1 MIGCLEGRI
10 VSTLVIRILQPG
22 DEAALEAFLLPRV
35 ESSMFLLGNTR
46 TSGLIYD
53 GHAYS
58 GTYVAALEGQTIT
71 AVAAHYWNHNLV
83 FQAPIHLHSLC
94 RAVVEAS
101 QRPVSGLI
109 GPNDQ
114 VTLAKEAFEIDKS
127 TVQMDE
133 SENLYSL
140 RLEDLIVPGI
150 LHSGTVSG
158 RRIEARDLELITR
171 WTAAYSVEALGEK
184 DGPQLLQSC
193 RASVE
198 RSLAKGR
205 TWVLEDHG
213 QPVACSSFNTAIQE
227 AVQVGGV
234 WTPPELR
241 GRGYGR
247 SVVAASLL
255 DAQSEGVHKAILF
268 TGESNIPAQRAYA
281 ALGFRHIGDY
291 RITLLQ
297 PSLETL

>member
-1 MIGCLEGRI
+1 M
-10 VSTLVIRILQPG
+10 IRILQPG

-35 ESSMFLLGNTR
+35 ESSMFLIGNMR
-46 TSGLIYD
+46 TSGLIDD
-53 GHAYS
+53 GQAYS
-58 GTYVAALEGQTIT
+58 GTYAAALEGERIT
-71 AVAAHYWNHNLV
+71 AVVAHYWNHNLV
-83 FQAPIHLHSLC
+83 LQAPVHLDSIC

-101 QRPVSGLI
+101 QRPISGLI
-109 GPNDQ
+109 GPNEQ
-114 VTLAKEAFEIDKS
+114 VNLAKEAFGIDES

-140 RLEDLIVPGI
+140 RLDDLIVPGI
-150 LHSGTVSG
+150 LSSGTVSG
-158 RRIEARDLELITR
+158 RRIEARDLELIAR
-171 WTAAYSVEALGEK
+171 WTAAYSVEALGET

-193 RASVE
+193 RASAE

-213 QPVACSSFNTAIQE
+213 QPVACSSFNTATKE

-247 SVVAASLL
+247 SVVGASLM
-255 DAQSEGVHKAILF
+255 DAHREGVHKAILF

-297 PSLETL
+297 PPLETL

>member
-1 MIGCLEGRI
+1 MSSR
-10 VSTLVIRILQPG
+10 VIRILQPG

-35 ESSMFLLGNTR
+35 ESSMFLIGNMR
-46 TSGLIYD
+46 TSGLIDD
-53 GHAYS
+53 GQAYS
-58 GTYVAALEGQTIT
+58 GTYAAALEGDRIA
-71 AVAAHYWNHNLV
+71 AVVAHYWNHNLV
-83 FQAPIHLHSLC
+83 FQAPIHLPSLC

-101 QRPVSGLI
+101 QRPISGLI

-114 VTLAKEAFEIDKS
+114 VNLAKEALQIDES
-127 TVQMDE
+127 CVQMDE

-140 RLEDLIVPGI
+140 RLDDLILPGI
-150 LHSGTVSG
+150 LSSGTVSG
-158 RRIEARDLELITR
+158 RRIEPRDLELIAE

-184 DGPQLLQSC
+184 DSPQLVQRC

-205 TWVLEDHG
+205 TWVLEHHG
-213 QPVACSSFNTAIQE
+213 RPVACSSFNTAIEE

-234 WTPPELR
+234 WTPPKLR

-291 RITLLQ
+291 RITLLE
-297 PSLETL
+297 PPLEASLFVTRS

>member
-1 MIGCLEGRI
+1 MSRH
-10 VSTLVIRILQPG
+10 VIRILQPG

-35 ESSMFLLGNTR
+35 ESSMFVIGNMR
-46 TSGLIYD
+46 TSGLIDD
-53 GHAYS
+53 GHPYS
-58 GTYVAALEGQTIT
+58 GTYAAALEEESIT
-71 AVAAHYWNHNLV
+71 AVVAHYWNHNLV
-83 FQAPIHLHSLC
+83 FQAPVHLDSLC

-114 VTLAKEAFEIDKS
+114 VTLAKEALQIDES
-127 TVQMDE
+127 TMQMDE

-140 RLEDLIVPGI
+140 RLDDLIVPGI
-150 LHSGTVSG
+150 LGSGAVSG
-158 RRIEARDLELITR
+158 RRIQPRDLELITR

-184 DGPQLLQSC
+184 DGPQLVQSC

-198 RSLAKGR
+198 RSLAEGR

-213 QPVACSSFNTAIQE
+213 QPVACSSFNTAIEE

-247 SVVAASLL
+247 SVVAVSLL
-255 DAQSEGVHKAILF
+255 DAHREGVHQAILF

-297 PSLETL
+297 PPLETGSFVTRS